1 MTHRKYISNDVIVGD
16 ICMIT
21 YKVHVLVKDERDH
34 EADVYVEA
42 ENSIEASQKAVTQY
56 AQKGIIAHTI
66 SVWRH
71 KT

>member
-1 MTHRKYISNDVIVGD
+1 
-16 ICMIT
+16 MIT

-42 ENSIEASQKAVTQY
+42 ENSIEASQKAVAQY